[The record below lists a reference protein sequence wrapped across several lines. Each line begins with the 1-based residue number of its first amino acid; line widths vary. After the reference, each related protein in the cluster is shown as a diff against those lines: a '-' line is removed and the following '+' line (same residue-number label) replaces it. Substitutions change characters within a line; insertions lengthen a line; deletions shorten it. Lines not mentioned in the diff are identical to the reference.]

1 MRTIQH
7 LHILKRFGLSLMVAA
22 VFCLGFAGL
31 DNALANASTISFQTA
46 RDCNANAIIS
56 CGSLTTGQLISAYNA
71 NSYAQKVYAYFSI
84 SSSDIKNLATTAAA
98 GHVDKNGDVYL
109 DGRSSAVATNAI
121 TAGRQNT
128 TGSKAVSSGGTKFYT
143 RPLSTALTTN
153 TADAFVVMRGGS
165 FSYAIIAGCDNP
177 VVTTTAKPAA
187 PKKPT
192 ATTPAGPAIPAAPIP
207 AVPTTPQGPLVNTG
221 PGDGST
227 IVLFVT
233 VVALG
238 TVASHYYQLRRVNT
252 QPSKN

>member
-1 MRTIQH
+1 
-7 LHILKRFGLSLMVAA
+7 MVAA

-46 RDCNANAIIS
+46 RDCNTNAIIS
-56 CGSLTTGQLISAYNA
+56 CGSLTTGQLIGAYNS
-71 NSYAQKVYAYFSI
+71 NSYAQKVYAYFGI

-98 GHVDKNGDVYL
+98 GHVDKNGNVYL
-109 DGRSSAVATNAI
+109 NGRSSAVATNAM
-121 TAGRQNT
+121 TAGRQDT
-128 TGSKAVSSGGTKFYT
+128 VGSKTLSSSGANFYT
-143 RPLSTALTTN
+143 RPLGLALTTN
-153 TADAFVVMRGGS
+153 SADAFVVMRGGS
-165 FSYAIIAGCDNP
+165 FDYAIIASCDNP

-187 PKKPT
+187 PKQPT
-192 ATTPAGPAIPAAPIP
+192 ATTPAVPATPAASTP
-207 AVPTTPQGPLVNTG
+207 AAPTTPQGPLVNTG

-227 IVLFVT
+227 ITLFVT